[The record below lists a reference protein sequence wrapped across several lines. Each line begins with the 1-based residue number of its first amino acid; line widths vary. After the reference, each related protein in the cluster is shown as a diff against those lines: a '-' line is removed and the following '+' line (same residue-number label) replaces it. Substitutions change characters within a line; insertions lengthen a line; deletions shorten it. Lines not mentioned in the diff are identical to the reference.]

1 MAYVRLTSRADLAWT
16 LIAVTFMLVGVVLI
30 FAGSSAGLA
39 IAVIAVG
46 IGIVAIREIDKRCRG
61 AG

>member
-1 MAYVRLTSRADLAWT
+1 LAWT

-46 IGIVAIREIDKRCRG
+46 IAIVAIREIDKRCRG